1 MRKKKM
7 SSANS
12 TSEKT
17 IISELM
23 LLKLAT
29 RVFNRASYS
38 FGSMM
43 RVMVLWILEKKEES
57 TVPISRTYRMLWL
70 VFRNR

>member
-1 MRKKKM
+1 MRSQKM
-7 SSANS
+7 SSASS
-12 TSEKT
+12 TREKT
-17 IISELM
+17 MISELM

-29 RVFNRASYS
+29 KVFSRVSYS

>member
-1 MRKKKM
+1 M
-7 SSANS
+7 
-12 TSEKT
+12 
-17 IISELM
+17 ISELM

-29 RVFNRASYS
+29 KVFSRVSYS

-70 VFRNR
+70 VF